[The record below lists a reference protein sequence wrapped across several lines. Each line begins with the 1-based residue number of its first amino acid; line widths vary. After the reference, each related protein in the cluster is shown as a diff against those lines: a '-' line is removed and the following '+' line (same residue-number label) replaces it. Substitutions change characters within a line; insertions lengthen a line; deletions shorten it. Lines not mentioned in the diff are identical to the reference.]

1 MAGAWGAR
9 KDSGTGSGRGKSG
22 RLEFLKGGIVRN
34 KEKVR
39 LSGASPI
46 TIPEVFAKVNSVQ
59 FLSRF

>member
-9 KDSGTGSGRGKSG
+9 KDRGTGSGRGKSG
-22 RLEFLKGGIVRN
+22 RLEFGIVRN

-46 TIPEVFAKVNSVQ
+46 TIPEVFAKVNLVQ